1 MVALPRMLRLST
13 GACLPVRDYWRVVWA
28 IVAKDAIVEW
38 RTRTAFM
45 SALVFAVLVL
55 SILYFA
61 RDPTVVSSLDI
72 APGALWVTF
81 TFAAMVGLNRAF
93 LLERE
98 NQAMDGMLLAPV
110 PRTAIFVG
118 KMSGNL
124 LFVGLV
130 ELISVPLFVLFY
142 NVSLTSRLPH
152 LLVVTAM
159 ATVAFVAVGTLLSA
173 MVVRTRFA
181 ELMLPVLLLPFLI
194 PPVVGAVQVTARILA
209 ERPVSEMMGWIKLLA
224 AFDITFCVLAVLLF
238 EATLD
243 E

>member
-1 MVALPRMLRLST
+1 
-13 GACLPVRDYWRVVWA
+13 VRDYLGVVWA
-28 IVAKDAIVEW
+28 IVVKDATVEW
-38 RTRTAFM
+38 RTKTAFM
-45 SALVFAVLVL
+45 SAVVFAILVL

-61 RDPTVVSSLDI
+61 RDPTAVSSMDI

-98 NQAMDGMLLAPV
+98 NQAIDGMLLTPV

-124 LFVGLV
+124 LFVGFV

-142 NVSLTSRLPH
+142 NVSLAGRLPQ
-152 LLVVTAM
+152 LLAVTAM
-159 ATVAFVAVGTLLSA
+159 ATLAFVAVGTLLSA

-194 PPVVGAVQVTARILA
+194 PPVVGAVQLTARILA
-209 ERPVSEMMGWIKLLA
+209 ARPVSELMGWFKLLA
-224 AFDITFCVLAVLLF
+224 AFDIVFCVLAILLY

>member
-1 MVALPRMLRLST
+1 V
-13 GACLPVRDYWRVVWA
+13 GDYARAVWA
-28 IVAKDAIVEW
+28 IIAKDARVEW
-38 RTRTAFM
+38 RTKTAFL
-45 SALVFAVLVL
+45 SAMVFAILVL

-61 RDPTVVSSLDI
+61 RDPTAVSSLDV

-98 NQAMDGMLLAPV
+98 NGAMDGMLLTPV
-110 PRTAIFVG
+110 PRTAIFLG
-118 KMSGNL
+118 KMGGNL
-124 LFVGLV
+124 LFVALV
-130 ELISVPLFVLFY
+130 EAISIPLFILFY
-142 NVSLTSRLPH
+142 NVSLAARLPQ
-152 LLVVTAM
+152 LILVTAM

-194 PPVVGAVQVTARILA
+194 PPVVSAVQVTARILA
-209 ERPVSEMMGWIKLLA
+209 GRPLSEMMGWLKLLA
-224 AFDITFCVLAVLLF
+224 GFDIVFCVLTVLLF

>member
-1 MVALPRMLRLST
+1 M
-13 GACLPVRDYWRVVWA
+13 PVGDYARVVWA
-28 IVAKDAIVEW
+28 IIAKDAMVEW
-38 RTRTAFM
+38 RTKTAFL
-45 SALVFAVLVL
+45 SAMVFAILVL
-55 SILYFA
+55 SILFFA
-61 RDPTVVSSLDI
+61 RDPTAVSSLDV

-98 NQAMDGMLLAPV
+98 NGAMDGMLLTPI

-118 KMSGNL
+118 KMGGNL
-124 LFVGLV
+124 LFVALV
-130 ELISVPLFVLFY
+130 EAISIPLFILFY
-142 NVSLTSRLPH
+142 DVSLAGRLPQ
-152 LLVVTAM
+152 LILVTAM

-194 PPVVGAVQVTARILA
+194 PPVVSAVQVTARILA
-209 ERPVSEMMGWIKLLA
+209 GRPLSEMMPWLKLLA
-224 AFDITFCVLAVLLF
+224 GFDIVFCVLTVLLF

>member
-1 MVALPRMLRLST
+1 M
-13 GACLPVRDYWRVVWA
+13 GVVWA
-28 IVAKDAIVEW
+28 IVVKDATVEW
-38 RTRTAFM
+38 RTKTAFM
-45 SALVFAVLVL
+45 SAVVFAILVL

-61 RDPTVVSSLDI
+61 RDPTAVSSLDI

-81 TFAAMVGLNRAF
+81 TFAAMLGLNRAF

-98 NQAMDGMLLAPV
+98 NQAIDGMLLTPV

-124 LFVGLV
+124 LFVGFV

-142 NVSLTSRLPH
+142 NVSLAGRLPQ
-152 LLVVTAM
+152 LLAVTAM

-173 MVVRTRFA
+173 MAVRTRFA

-194 PPVVGAVQVTARILA
+194 PPVVGAVQLTARILA
-209 ERPVSEMMGWIKLLA
+209 ARPISELMGWLKLLA
-224 AFDITFCVLAVLLF
+224 AFDIVFCVLAILLY

>member
-1 MVALPRMLRLST
+1 M
-13 GACLPVRDYWRVVWA
+13 RDYLGVVWA
-28 IVAKDAIVEW
+28 IVVKDATVEW
-38 RTRTAFM
+38 RTKTAFM
-45 SALVFAVLVL
+45 SAVVFAILVL

-61 RDPTVVSSLDI
+61 RDPTAVSSMDI

-98 NQAMDGMLLAPV
+98 NQAMDGMLLTPV

-124 LFVGLV
+124 LFVGFV

-142 NVSLTSRLPH
+142 NVSLAGRLPQ
-152 LLVVTAM
+152 LLAVTAM

-173 MVVRTRFA
+173 MAVRTRFA

-194 PPVVGAVQVTARILA
+194 PPVVGAVQLTARILA
-209 ERPVSEMMGWIKLLA
+209 GRPASELMGWLKLLA
-224 AFDITFCVLAVLLF
+224 AFDIVFCVLTILLY

>member
-1 MVALPRMLRLST
+1 M
-13 GACLPVRDYWRVVWA
+13 RDYLGVVWA
-28 IVAKDAIVEW
+28 IVVKDATVEW
-38 RTRTAFM
+38 RTKTAFM
-45 SALVFAVLVL
+45 SAVVFAILVL

-61 RDPTVVSSLDI
+61 RDPTAVSSMDI

-98 NQAMDGMLLAPV
+98 NQAIDGMLLTPV

-118 KMSGNL
+118 KMTGNL
-124 LFVGLV
+124 LFVGFV

-142 NVSLTSRLPH
+142 NVSLAGRLPQ
-152 LLVVTAM
+152 LLAVTAM

-181 ELMLPVLLLPFLI
+181 ELMLPILLLPFLI
-194 PPVVGAVQVTARILA
+194 PPVVGAVQLTSRILA
-209 ERPVSEMMGWIKLLA
+209 ARPASELMGWFKLLA
-224 AFDITFCVLAVLLF
+224 AFDIVFCVLAILLY

>member
-1 MVALPRMLRLST
+1 M
-13 GACLPVRDYWRVVWA
+13 RDYLGVVWA
-28 IVAKDAIVEW
+28 IVVKDATVEW
-38 RTRTAFM
+38 RTKTAFM
-45 SALVFAVLVL
+45 SAVVFAILVL

-61 RDPTVVSSLDI
+61 RDPTAVSSMDI

-81 TFAAMVGLNRAF
+81 TFAAMLGLNRAF

-98 NQAMDGMLLAPV
+98 NQAIDGMLLTPV

-124 LFVGLV
+124 LFVGIV

-142 NVSLTSRLPH
+142 NVSLAARLPQ
-152 LLVVTAM
+152 LLAVTAM

-194 PPVVGAVQVTARILA
+194 PPVVGAVQLTARILA
-209 ERPVSEMMGWIKLLA
+209 ARPASELMGWLKLLA
-224 AFDITFCVLAVLLF
+224 AFDIVFCVLTILLY

>member
-1 MVALPRMLRLST
+1 MS
-13 GACLPVRDYWRVVWA
+13 DYLRVVWA
-28 IVAKDAIVEW
+28 IVAKDATVEW
-38 RTRTAFM
+38 RTKTAFM
-45 SALVFAVLVL
+45 SAVVFAVLVL

-61 RDPTVVSSLDI
+61 RDPTAVSSLDV

-98 NQAMDGMLLAPV
+98 NDAMDGMLLTPV

-118 KMSGNL
+118 KMTGNL
-124 LFVGLV
+124 LFVGFV

-142 NVSLTSRLPH
+142 NVSLASRWPH
-152 LLVVTAM
+152 LFAVTAM

-173 MVVRTRFA
+173 MAVRTRFA
-181 ELMLPVLLLPFLI
+181 ELMLPILLLPFLI

-209 ERPVSEMMGWIKLLA
+209 GRPVSEMMGWLKLLA
-224 AFDITFCVLAVLLF
+224 GFDIVFCVLAILLY

>member
-1 MVALPRMLRLST
+1 M
-13 GACLPVRDYWRVVWA
+13 RDYLGFVWA
-28 IVAKDAIVEW
+28 IVVKDATVEW
-38 RTRTAFM
+38 RTKTAFM
-45 SALVFAVLVL
+45 SAVVFAILVL

-61 RDPTVVSSLDI
+61 RDPTVVSSMDI

-98 NQAMDGMLLAPV
+98 NQAIDGMLLTPV

-118 KMSGNL
+118 KMTGNL
-124 LFVGLV
+124 LFVGFV

-142 NVSLTSRLPH
+142 NVSLAGRLPQ
-152 LLVVTAM
+152 LLAVTAM

-181 ELMLPVLLLPFLI
+181 ELMLPILLLPFLI
-194 PPVVGAVQVTARILA
+194 PPVVGAVQLTSRILA
-209 ERPVSEMMGWIKLLA
+209 ARPASELMGWFKLLA
-224 AFDITFCVLAVLLF
+224 AFDIVFCVLAILLY

>member
-1 MVALPRMLRLST
+1 M
-13 GACLPVRDYWRVVWA
+13 RDYLGFVWA
-28 IVAKDAIVEW
+28 IVVKDATVEW
-38 RTRTAFM
+38 RTKTAFM
-45 SALVFAVLVL
+45 SAVVFAILVL

-61 RDPTVVSSLDI
+61 RDPTVVSSMDI

-98 NQAMDGMLLAPV
+98 NQAIDGMLLAPV

-118 KMSGNL
+118 KMTGNL
-124 LFVGLV
+124 LFVGFV

-142 NVSLTSRLPH
+142 NVSLAGRLPQ
-152 LLVVTAM
+152 LLAVTAM

-181 ELMLPVLLLPFLI
+181 ELMLPILLLPFLI
-194 PPVVGAVQVTARILA
+194 PPVVGAVQLTSRILA
-209 ERPVSEMMGWIKLLA
+209 ARPASELMGWFKLLA
-224 AFDITFCVLAVLLF
+224 AFDIVFCVLAILLY

>member
-1 MVALPRMLRLST
+1 M
-13 GACLPVRDYWRVVWA
+13 PVGDYARVVWA
-28 IVAKDAIVEW
+28 IIAKDAMVEW
-38 RTRTAFM
+38 RTKTAFL
-45 SALVFAVLVL
+45 SAMVFAILVL
-55 SILYFA
+55 SILFFA
-61 RDPTVVSSLDI
+61 RDPTAVSSLDV

-98 NQAMDGMLLAPV
+98 NGAMDGMLLTPI

-118 KMSGNL
+118 KMGGNL
-124 LFVGLV
+124 LFVALV
-130 ELISVPLFVLFY
+130 EAISIPLFILFY
-142 NVSLTSRLPH
+142 NVSLAGRLPQ
-152 LLVVTAM
+152 LILVTAM

-194 PPVVGAVQVTARILA
+194 PPVVGAVQVTALILA
-209 ERPVSEMMGWIKLLA
+209 GRPLSEMMGWLKLLA
-224 AFDITFCVLAVLLF
+224 GFDIVFCVLAVLLF

>member
-1 MVALPRMLRLST
+1 MPVA
-13 GACLPVRDYWRVVWA
+13 DYARVVWA
-28 IVAKDAIVEW
+28 IIAKDAMVEW
-38 RTRTAFM
+38 RTKTAFL
-45 SALVFAVLVL
+45 SAMVFAILVL
-55 SILYFA
+55 SILFFA
-61 RDPTVVSSLDI
+61 RDPTAVSSLDV

-98 NQAMDGMLLAPV
+98 NGAMDGMLLTPI

-118 KMSGNL
+118 KMGGNL
-124 LFVGLV
+124 LFVALV
-130 ELISVPLFVLFY
+130 EAISIPLFILFY
-142 NVSLTSRLPH
+142 NVSLAGRLPQ
-152 LLVVTAM
+152 LILVTAM

-194 PPVVGAVQVTARILA
+194 PPVVSAVQLTARILA
-209 ERPVSEMMGWIKLLA
+209 GRPLSEMMPWLKLLA
-224 AFDITFCVLAVLLF
+224 GFDIVFCVLTVLLF

>member
-1 MVALPRMLRLST
+1 M
-13 GACLPVRDYWRVVWA
+13 GDYARVVWA
-28 IVAKDAIVEW
+28 IIAKDATVEW
-38 RTRTAFM
+38 RTKTAFL
-45 SALVFAVLVL
+45 SAMVFAILVL
-55 SILYFA
+55 SILFFA
-61 RDPTVVSSLDI
+61 RDPTAVSSLDV

-98 NQAMDGMLLAPV
+98 NGAMDGMLLTPI

-118 KMSGNL
+118 KMGGNL
-124 LFVGLV
+124 LFVALV
-130 ELISVPLFVLFY
+130 EAISIPLFIVFY
-142 NVSLTSRLPH
+142 NVSLAARLPQ
-152 LLVVTAM
+152 LILVTAM

-194 PPVVGAVQVTARILA
+194 PPVVSAVQVTARILA
-209 ERPVSEMMGWIKLLA
+209 GRPLSEMMGWLRLLA
-224 AFDITFCVLAVLLF
+224 GFDIVFCVLTVLLF

>member
-1 MVALPRMLRLST
+1 MPVA
-13 GACLPVRDYWRVVWA
+13 DYARVVWA
-28 IVAKDAIVEW
+28 IIAKDAMVEW
-38 RTRTAFM
+38 RTKTAFL
-45 SALVFAVLVL
+45 SAMVFAILVL
-55 SILYFA
+55 SILFFA
-61 RDPTVVSSLDI
+61 RDPTAVSSLDV

-98 NQAMDGMLLAPV
+98 NGAMDGMLLTPI

-118 KMSGNL
+118 KMGGNL
-124 LFVGLV
+124 LFVALV
-130 ELISVPLFVLFY
+130 EAISIPLFILFY
-142 NVSLTSRLPH
+142 NVSLAGRLPQ
-152 LLVVTAM
+152 LILVTAM

-194 PPVVGAVQVTARILA
+194 PPVVSAVQVTARILA
-209 ERPVSEMMGWIKLLA
+209 GRPLSEMMGWLKLLA
-224 AFDITFCVLAVLLF
+224 GFDIVFCVLTVLLF

>member
-1 MVALPRMLRLST
+1 M
-13 GACLPVRDYWRVVWA
+13 PVGDYARVVWA
-28 IVAKDAIVEW
+28 IIAKDAMVEW
-38 RTRTAFM
+38 RTKTAFL
-45 SALVFAVLVL
+45 SAMVFAILVL
-55 SILYFA
+55 SILFFA
-61 RDPTVVSSLDI
+61 RDPTAVSSLDV

-98 NQAMDGMLLAPV
+98 NGAMDGMLLTPI

-118 KMSGNL
+118 KMGGNL
-124 LFVGLV
+124 LFVALV
-130 ELISVPLFVLFY
+130 EAISIPLFILFY
-142 NVSLTSRLPH
+142 NVSLAGRLPQ
-152 LLVVTAM
+152 LILVTAM

-194 PPVVGAVQVTARILA
+194 PPVVSAVQVTARILA
-209 ERPVSEMMGWIKLLA
+209 GRPLSEMMPWLKLLA
-224 AFDITFCVLAVLLF
+224 GFDIVFCVLAVLLF

>member
-1 MVALPRMLRLST
+1 M
-13 GACLPVRDYWRVVWA
+13 RDYLGFVWA
-28 IVAKDAIVEW
+28 IVVKDATVEW
-38 RTRTAFM
+38 RTKTAFM
-45 SALVFAVLVL
+45 SAVVFAILVL

-61 RDPTVVSSLDI
+61 RDPTVVSSMDI

-81 TFAAMVGLNRAF
+81 TFAAMVGPNRAF

-98 NQAMDGMLLAPV
+98 NQAIDGMLLTPV

-118 KMSGNL
+118 KMTGNL
-124 LFVGLV
+124 LFVGFV

-142 NVSLTSRLPH
+142 NVSLAGRLPQ
-152 LLVVTAM
+152 LLAVTAM

-181 ELMLPVLLLPFLI
+181 ELMLPILLLPFLI
-194 PPVVGAVQVTARILA
+194 PPVVGAVQLTSRILA
-209 ERPVSEMMGWIKLLA
+209 ARPASELMGWFKLLA
-224 AFDITFCVLAVLLF
+224 AFDIVFCVLAILLY

>member
-1 MVALPRMLRLST
+1 M
-13 GACLPVRDYWRVVWA
+13 RDYLGVVWA
-28 IVAKDAIVEW
+28 IVVKDATVEW
-38 RTRTAFM
+38 RTKTAFM
-45 SALVFAVLVL
+45 SAVVFAILVL

-61 RDPTVVSSLDI
+61 RDPTAVSSMDI

-98 NQAMDGMLLAPV
+98 NQAIDGMLLTPV

-124 LFVGLV
+124 LFVGFV

-142 NVSLTSRLPH
+142 NVSLAGRLPQ
-152 LLVVTAM
+152 LLAVTAM

-194 PPVVGAVQVTARILA
+194 PPVVGAVQLTARILA
-209 ERPVSEMMGWIKLLA
+209 ARPASELMGWFRLLA
-224 AFDITFCVLAVLLF
+224 AFDIVFCVLAILLY

>member
-1 MVALPRMLRLST
+1 M
-13 GACLPVRDYWRVVWA
+13 PVGDYARVVWA
-28 IVAKDAIVEW
+28 IIAKDAMVEW
-38 RTRTAFM
+38 RTKTAFL
-45 SALVFAVLVL
+45 SAMVFAILVL
-55 SILYFA
+55 SILFFA
-61 RDPTVVSSLDI
+61 RDPTAVSSLDV

-98 NQAMDGMLLAPV
+98 NGAMDGMLLTPI
-110 PRTAIFVG
+110 PRTAIFMG
-118 KMSGNL
+118 KMGGNL
-124 LFVGLV
+124 LFVALV
-130 ELISVPLFVLFY
+130 EAISIPLFILFY
-142 NVSLTSRLPH
+142 NVSLAERLPQ
-152 LLVVTAM
+152 LILVTAM

-194 PPVVGAVQVTARILA
+194 PPVVSAVQVTARILA
-209 ERPVSEMMGWIKLLA
+209 GRPLSEMMPWLKLLA
-224 AFDITFCVLAVLLF
+224 GFDIVFCVLTVLLF

>member
-1 MVALPRMLRLST
+1 M
-13 GACLPVRDYWRVVWA
+13 GVVWA
-28 IVAKDAIVEW
+28 IVVKDATVEW
-38 RTRTAFM
+38 RTKTAFM
-45 SALVFAVLVL
+45 SAVVFAILVL

-61 RDPTVVSSLDI
+61 RDPTAVSSLDI

-81 TFAAMVGLNRAF
+81 TFAAMLGLNRAF

-98 NQAMDGMLLAPV
+98 NQAIDGMLLTPV

-124 LFVGLV
+124 LFVGFV

-142 NVSLTSRLPH
+142 NVSLAGRLPQ
-152 LLVVTAM
+152 LLAVTAM

-173 MVVRTRFA
+173 MAVRTRFA

-194 PPVVGAVQVTARILA
+194 PPVVGAVQLTARILA
-209 ERPVSEMMGWIKLLA
+209 ARPASELMGWLKLLA
-224 AFDITFCVLAVLLF
+224 AFDIVFCVLAILLY

>member
-1 MVALPRMLRLST
+1 
-13 GACLPVRDYWRVVWA
+13 VRDYLGFVWA
-28 IVAKDAIVEW
+28 IVMKDATVEW
-38 RTRTAFM
+38 RTKTAFM
-45 SALVFAVLVL
+45 SAVVFAILVL

-61 RDPTVVSSLDI
+61 RDPTAVSSMDI

-98 NQAMDGMLLAPV
+98 NQAIDGMLLTPV

-118 KMSGNL
+118 KMTGNL
-124 LFVGLV
+124 LFVGFV

-142 NVSLTSRLPH
+142 NVSLAGRLPQ
-152 LLVVTAM
+152 LLAVTAM
-159 ATVAFVAVGTLLSA
+159 ATLAFVAVGTLLSA
-173 MVVRTRFA
+173 MAVRTRFA
-181 ELMLPVLLLPFLI
+181 ELMLPILLLPFLI
-194 PPVVGAVQVTARILA
+194 PPVVGAVQLTSRILA
-209 ERPVSEMMGWIKLLA
+209 ARPASELMGWFKLLA
-224 AFDITFCVLAVLLF
+224 AFDIVFCVLAILLY

>member
-1 MVALPRMLRLST
+1 M
-13 GACLPVRDYWRVVWA
+13 RDYLRVVMA
-28 IVAKDAIVEW
+28 IVAKDAVVEW
-38 RTRTAFM
+38 RTRTAFT
-45 SALVFAVLVL
+45 SAMVFAVLVL
-55 SILYFA
+55 SILFFA
-61 RDPTVVSSLDI
+61 RDPTEVSALQI
-72 APGALWVTF
+72 APSALWVTF

-98 NQAMDGMLLAPV
+98 NQAMDGMLLTPA

-130 ELISVPLFVLFY
+130 ELVSVPLFMLFY
-142 NVSLTSRLPH
+142 NVSLASRFPQ
-152 LLVVTAM
+152 LLLITAM
-159 ATVAFVAVGTLLSA
+159 ATVAFVAVGTLLSS

-209 ERPVSEMMGWIKLLA
+209 DRPMSEMMGWIKLLA
-224 AFDITFCVLAVLLF
+224 AFDIVFCVLAVLLF
-238 EATLD
+238 EVTLD

>member
-1 MVALPRMLRLST
+1 M
-13 GACLPVRDYWRVVWA
+13 PVGDYTRAVWA
-28 IVAKDAIVEW
+28 IIAKDARIEW
-38 RTRTAFM
+38 RTKTAFL
-45 SALVFAVLVL
+45 SAIVFAILVL
-55 SILYFA
+55 SILFFA
-61 RDPTVVSSLDI
+61 RDPTAVSSLDV

-98 NQAMDGMLLAPV
+98 NGAMDGMLLTPV
-110 PRTAIFVG
+110 PRTAIFLG
-118 KMSGNL
+118 KMGGNL
-124 LFVGLV
+124 LFVALV
-130 ELISVPLFVLFY
+130 EAISIPLFILFY
-142 NVSLTSRLPH
+142 NVSLADRLPQ
-152 LLVVTAM
+152 LILVTAM
-159 ATVAFVAVGTLLSA
+159 ATVAFVSVGTLLSA

-209 ERPVSEMMGWIKLLA
+209 GRPLNEMMGWLKLLA
-224 AFDITFCVLAVLLF
+224 AFDIAFIVVTVLLF

>member
-1 MVALPRMLRLST
+1 MS
-13 GACLPVRDYWRVVWA
+13 DYLRVVWA
-28 IVAKDAIVEW
+28 IVAKDATVEW
-38 RTRTAFM
+38 RTKTAFM
-45 SALVFAVLVL
+45 SAVVFAVLVL

-61 RDPTVVSSLDI
+61 RDPTAVSSLDV

-98 NQAMDGMLLAPV
+98 NDAMDGMLLTPV

-118 KMSGNL
+118 KMTGNL
-124 LFVGLV
+124 LFVGFV

-142 NVSLTSRLPH
+142 NVSLASRWPH
-152 LLVVTAM
+152 LFAVTAM

-173 MVVRTRFA
+173 MAVRTRFA
-181 ELMLPVLLLPFLI
+181 ELMLPILLLPFLI

-209 ERPVSEMMGWIKLLA
+209 GRPVSEMMGWLKLLA
-224 AFDITFCVLAVLLF
+224 GFDIVFCVLAILLY
-238 EATLD
+238 EVTLD

>member
-1 MVALPRMLRLST
+1 M
-13 GACLPVRDYWRVVWA
+13 GDYARVVWA
-28 IVAKDAIVEW
+28 IIAKDAMVEW
-38 RTRTAFM
+38 RTKTAFL
-45 SALVFAVLVL
+45 SAMVFAILVL
-55 SILYFA
+55 SILFFA
-61 RDPTVVSSLDI
+61 RDPTAVSSLDV

-98 NQAMDGMLLAPV
+98 NGAMDGMLLTPI

-118 KMSGNL
+118 KMGGNL
-124 LFVGLV
+124 LFVALV
-130 ELISVPLFVLFY
+130 EAISIPLFILFY
-142 NVSLTSRLPH
+142 NVSLAGRLPQ
-152 LLVVTAM
+152 LILVTAM

-194 PPVVGAVQVTARILA
+194 PPVVGAVQVTALILA
-209 ERPVSEMMGWIKLLA
+209 GRPLSEMMGWLKLLA
-224 AFDITFCVLAVLLF
+224 GFDIVFCVLTVLLF

>member
-1 MVALPRMLRLST
+1 MS
-13 GACLPVRDYWRVVWA
+13 DYLRVVWA
-28 IVAKDAIVEW
+28 IVAKDATVEW
-38 RTRTAFM
+38 RTKTAFM
-45 SALVFAVLVL
+45 SAVVFAVLVL

-61 RDPTVVSSLDI
+61 RDPTAVSSLDV

-98 NQAMDGMLLAPV
+98 NDAMDGMLLTPV

-118 KMSGNL
+118 KMTGNL
-124 LFVGLV
+124 LFVGFV

-142 NVSLTSRLPH
+142 NVSLASRWPH
-152 LLVVTAM
+152 LLAVTAM

-173 MVVRTRFA
+173 MAVRTRFA
-181 ELMLPVLLLPFLI
+181 ELMLPILLLPFLI

-209 ERPVSEMMGWIKLLA
+209 GRPVSEMMGWLKLLA
-224 AFDITFCVLAVLLF
+224 GFDIVFCVLAILLY